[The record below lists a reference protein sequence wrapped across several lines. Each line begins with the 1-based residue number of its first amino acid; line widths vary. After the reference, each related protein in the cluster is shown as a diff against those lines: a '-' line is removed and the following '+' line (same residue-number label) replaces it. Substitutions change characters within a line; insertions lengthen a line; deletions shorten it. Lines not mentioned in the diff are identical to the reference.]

1 MISMMDNW
9 PGIFKESNQS
19 IAAKLLNKASRVVF
33 HWVLHDANIF
43 PCRQSGGGC
52 FTADLPP
59 ANILSGNL
67 MNEKRR
73 VSV

>member
-1 MISMMDNW
+1 MIMMDNW

-43 PCRQSGGGC
+43 PCRQSGGEMFYSRSASC
-52 FTADLPP
+52 KHLKWKLD
-59 ANILSGNL
+59 
-67 MNEKRR
+67 E
-73 VSV
+73 